1 MGGIIVDSGR
11 FDWGKSGK
19 FKTSFTSPIEA
30 SGGWM
35 GNNLVGHSFWH
46 VSPYSYTF
54 CTAQFHSKSFV
65 DQTFKEQA
73 FTTKLRY
80 ELLRDMGA
88 CLEPMSAWLLLQGC
102 VYYSLFDANQHLN
115 NLYSRNLVP

>member
-46 VSPYSYTF
+46 VSPT
-54 CTAQFHSKSFV
+54 QFMLHNFV
-65 DQTFKEQA
+65 LSHFFRSDI
-73 FTTKLRY
+73 
-80 ELLRDMGA
+80 
-88 CLEPMSAWLLLQGC
+88 
-102 VYYSLFDANQHLN
+102 
-115 NLYSRNLVP
+115 